1 MNQLQ
6 NFNFN
11 GNQLRTVL
19 IDNELFFV
27 GKDAAAAIGYSNTR
41 KAIKDHVKS
50 KYLRSNQKLP
60 PNESKK

>member
-1 MNQLQ
+1 MNELQ

-19 IDNELFFV
+19 IDNEPFFV

-41 KAIKDHVKS
+41 KAIKDMLKA
-50 KYLRSNQKLP
+50 NI
-60 PNESKK
+60 